1 MKKTRFTETQI
12 VSILKQQEGGRVHQR
27 SLPRTWHLRSD
38 FLQLEEQVRRHGDL
52 GCKTVEGVGR
62 RKFEIKKDVCR
73 PGFGQSDPEGSV
85 HKKRLGPATKR
96 QLAEEMVREERLPV
110 SRACKLISLP
120 RSQYYYKS
128 LKDDTAVIDA
138 LQKLSADHPTY
149 GFRKLFAYLRRDGHD
164 WNHKKVYRVYRQLK
178 MNRRRKGKRRLPARI
193 KQPLVQPPGVNESW
207 SMDFMSDSMVDGRK
221 LRTLNIIDDCNREAL
236 AIEVDTSLVVQK
248 SNTGFK
254 KVIEQRGKPK
264 VIRVDN
270 GPEFTS
276 KDFELWCRDQQIEI
290 QYHSTRQADAEWI
303 YRKVQW

>member
-1 MKKTRFTETQI
+1 M
-12 VSILKQQEGGRVHQR
+12 VS
-27 SLPRTWHLRSD
+27 
-38 FLQLEEQVRRHGDL
+38 
-52 GCKTVEGVGR
+52 
-62 RKFEIKKDVCR
+62 
-73 PGFGQSDPEGSV
+73 
-85 HKKRLGPATKR
+85 
-96 QLAEEMVREERLPV
+96 EERLPV

-149 GFRKLFAYLRRDGHD
+149 GFRKLFAYLRRDGHA

-193 KQPLVQPPGVNESW
+193 KQPLIQPSGANESW

-236 AIEVDTSLVVQK
+236 AIEVDTSLSSKRVIRVL
-248 SNTGFK
+248 N

-276 KDFELWCRDQQIEI
+276 KDLELWARDQQIEI
-290 QYHSTRQADAEWI
+290 QFIQPGRPMQNGFIERFNGSYRREILDAYVFFELHEVRKITAEWI
-303 YRKVQW
+303 DEYNYRRPHEGLNNATPMEWLEKIRSGNEPNAVEAFDSLPDLKE

>member
-1 MKKTRFTETQI
+1 
-12 VSILKQQEGGRVHQR
+12 
-27 SLPRTWHLRSD
+27 
-38 FLQLEEQVRRHGDL
+38 
-52 GCKTVEGVGR
+52 
-62 RKFEIKKDVCR
+62 
-73 PGFGQSDPEGSV
+73 
-85 HKKRLGPATKR
+85 
-96 QLAEEMVREERLPV
+96 MVREERLPV

-138 LQKLSADHPTY
+138 LHKLSADHPTY

-178 MNRRRKGKRRLPARI
+178 MNRRRRGKRRLPARI
-193 KQPLVQPPGVNESW
+193 KQPLVQPLGANERW

-236 AIEVDTSLVVQK
+236 AIEVDTSLSSKRVIRVL
-248 SNTGFK
+248 N

-276 KDFELWCRDQQIEI
+276 KDLELWARDQQIEI
-290 QYHSTRQADAEWI
+290 QFIQPGRPMQNGFIERFNGSYRREILDAYVFFELHEVRKITAEWI
-303 YRKVQW
+303 DEYNYRRPHEGLNNATPMEWLEKIRSGNEPNAVEAFATLPDLKE

>member
-1 MKKTRFTETQI
+1 
-12 VSILKQQEGGRVHQR
+12 
-27 SLPRTWHLRSD
+27 
-38 FLQLEEQVRRHGDL
+38 
-52 GCKTVEGVGR
+52 
-62 RKFEIKKDVCR
+62 
-73 PGFGQSDPEGSV
+73 
-85 HKKRLGPATKR
+85 
-96 QLAEEMVREERLPV
+96 MVREERLPV

-128 LKDDTAVIDA
+128 LKDDTALIDA

-149 GFRKLFAYLRRDGHD
+149 GFRKLFAYLRRDGHG

-193 KQPLVQPPGVNESW
+193 KQPLVQPSGANESW
-207 SMDFMSDSMVDGRK
+207 SMDFMSDSMMDGRK

-236 AIEVDTSLVVQK
+236 AIEVDTSLSSKRVIRVL
-248 SNTGFK
+248 N

-276 KDFELWCRDQQIEI
+276 KDLELWARDQQIEI
-290 QYHSTRQADAEWI
+290 HFIQPGRPMQNGFIERFNGSYRREILDAYVFFELHEVRKITAEWI
-303 YRKVQW
+303 DEYNYRRPHEGLNNATPMEWLEKIRSGNEPNAEEAFATLPDLKE

>member
-1 MKKTRFTETQI
+1 
-12 VSILKQQEGGRVHQR
+12 
-27 SLPRTWHLRSD
+27 
-38 FLQLEEQVRRHGDL
+38 
-52 GCKTVEGVGR
+52 
-62 RKFEIKKDVCR
+62 
-73 PGFGQSDPEGSV
+73 
-85 HKKRLGPATKR
+85 
-96 QLAEEMVREERLPV
+96 MVREERLPV

-149 GFRKLFAYLRRDGHD
+149 GFRKLFAYLRRDGHA

-193 KQPLVQPPGVNESW
+193 KQPLIQQSGANESW

-236 AIEVDTSLVVQK
+236 AIEVDTSLSSKRVIRVL
-248 SNTGFK
+248 N

-276 KDFELWCRDQQIEI
+276 KDLELWARDQQIEI
-290 QYHSTRQADAEWI
+290 QFIQPGRPMQNGFIERFNGSYRREILDAYVFFELHEVRKITAEWI
-303 YRKVQW
+303 DEYNYRRPHEGLNNATPMEWLEKIRSGNEPNAVEAFDTLPDLKE